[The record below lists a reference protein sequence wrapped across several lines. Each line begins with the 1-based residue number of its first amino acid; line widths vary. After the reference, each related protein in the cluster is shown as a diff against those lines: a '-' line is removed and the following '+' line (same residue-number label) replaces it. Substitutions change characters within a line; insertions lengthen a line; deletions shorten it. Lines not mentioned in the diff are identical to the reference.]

1 MKTNAETQINI
12 RLTEKQLSDL
22 KRIAQNR
29 NQTMSG
35 LIKTWIRRNIAPL
48 EKSE

>member
-12 RLTEKQLSDL
+12 RLTEKQLADL

-35 LIKTWIRRNIAPL
+35 VVKMWIARANAPL
-48 EKSE
+48 EKAQ